1 MIRKLIIFIC
11 FISLF
16 NLNVSPSYGSD
27 SIRYKS
33 TEIQTIKKGRW
44 TTLKFNS
51 GKTKIQGNGKRSLF
65 CYQAGID
72 TKGKKK
78 PSYIKL
84 RITRIVP
91 GPNDTSATNTYFFTE
106 KPGNKFVASNCW
118 NIVTK
123 HPVVV
128 QIRIVGGSKTY
139 NSDIRQ
145 FKMWTPNADY
155 PQDFS
160 DHIPEV
166 NIG

>member
-1 MIRKLIIFIC
+1 MHKKLLALIFSVLLV
-11 FISLF
+11 FAQATPASASES
-16 NLNVSPSYGSD
+16 V
-27 SIRYKS
+27 RYKS
-33 TEIQTIKKGRW
+33 TEIQVIPKGKW
-44 TTLKFNS
+44 TTLKFNG
-51 GKTKIQGNGKRSLF
+51 GKTAIKGNGKRSLF
-65 CYQAGID
+65 CYQSVID

-91 GPNDTSATNTYFFTE
+91 GANDPSATNTYFFTD
-106 KPGNKFVASNCW
+106 KPGSKFVASNCW
-118 NIVTK
+118 NIVTN

-128 QIRIVGGSKTY
+128 QIRITGGSKTY

-160 DHIPEV
+160 DFIPETTI
-166 NIG
+166 N

>member
-1 MIRKLIIFIC
+1 MHKKFIASIFSVLLV
-11 FISLF
+11 FAQATPASA
-16 NLNVSPSYGSD
+16 SD

-33 TEIQTIKKGRW
+33 TEIQVIPKGKW
-44 TTLKFNS
+44 TTLKFNG
-51 GKTKIQGNGKRSLF
+51 GKTAIQGNGKRSLF

-72 TKGKKK
+72 TKGKKS

-91 GPNDTSATNTYFFTE
+91 GPNDPSATNTYFFTE
-106 KPGNKFVASNCW
+106 KPGSEFVASNCW
-118 NIVTK
+118 NIVTTY
-123 HPVVV
+123 PVVV
-128 QIRIVGGSKTY
+128 QIKITGGSKTY

-160 DHIPEV
+160 DFIPETTI
-166 NIG
+166 N

>member
-1 MIRKLIIFIC
+1 MHKKFLASIFSVLLV
-11 FISLF
+11 FAQATP
-16 NLNVSPSYGSD
+16 VSASD

-33 TEIQTIKKGRW
+33 TE
-44 TTLKFNS
+44 
-51 GKTKIQGNGKRSLF
+51 IQGNGKRSLF

-91 GPNDTSATNTYFFTE
+91 GPNDPSATNTYFFTE
-106 KPGNKFVASNCW
+106 KPGSEFVASNCW

-123 HPVVV
+123 YPVVV
-128 QIRIVGGSKTY
+128 QIKITGGSKTY

-145 FKMWTPNADY
+145 FKMWTPNGEY

-160 DHIPEV
+160 DFIPETTI
-166 NIG
+166 N

>member
-1 MIRKLIIFIC
+1 MYKKFLASIFSVMLV
-11 FISLF
+11 FSQATQAHA
-16 NLNVSPSYGSD
+16 SD

-33 TEIQTIKKGRW
+33 TEIQTIPKGKW
-44 TTLKFNS
+44 TTLKFKG
-51 GKTKIQGNGKRSLF
+51 GKTEIQGNGKRSLF

-72 TKGKKK
+72 TNGKKK
-78 PSYIKL
+78 PKYIKL

-91 GPNDTSATNTYFFTE
+91 GPNDNSATNTYFFTG
-106 KPGNKFVASNCW
+106 KPGSEFVASNCW

-123 HPVVV
+123 YPVVV
-128 QIRIVGGSKTY
+128 QIRITGGSKTY

-160 DHIPEV
+160 DFIPET
-166 NIG
+166 NIN

>member
-1 MIRKLIIFIC
+1 MDKKVLASILSVLLVFAQAAPA
-11 FISLF
+11 
-16 NLNVSPSYGSD
+16 NASD

-33 TEIQTIKKGRW
+33 TEIQKITRGKW
-44 TTLKFNS
+44 TTLSFKG
-51 GKTKIQGNGKRSLF
+51 GKTEIQGNGKRSLF

-72 TKGKKK
+72 TKGKKS

-106 KPGNKFVASNCW
+106 KPGSEFVASNCW

-123 HPVVV
+123 YPVVV
-128 QIRIVGGSKTY
+128 QIRITGGSKTY

-145 FKMWTPNADY
+145 FKMWTPSGDY
-155 PQDFS
+155 PTDFS
-160 DHIPEV
+160 DFIPETTL
-166 NIG
+166 